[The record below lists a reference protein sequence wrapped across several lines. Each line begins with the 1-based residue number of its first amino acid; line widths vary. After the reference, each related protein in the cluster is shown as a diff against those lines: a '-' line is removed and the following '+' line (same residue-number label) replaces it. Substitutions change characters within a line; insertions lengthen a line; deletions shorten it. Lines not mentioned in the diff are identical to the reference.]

1 MAEEIKNNAP
11 AEEEAAGTVAKAP
24 KAEKKAPK
32 RPNFFVRMGR
42 AIKKFFR
49 DLISE
54 MHKVVWLSAK
64 ETRKQT
70 IVVVAT
76 VIVVSIVIGLV
87 DLGFSQGIRG
97 LSQLN
102 LLF

>member
-11 AEEEAAGTVAKAP
+11 AEEEAAQKTAAP
-24 KAEKKAPK
+24 KTAKQSPKK
-32 RPNFFVRMGR
+32 PNIFVRMGR

-54 MHKVVWLSAK
+54 MHKVVWLSGK

-70 IVVVAT
+70 VIVVVT
-76 VIVVSIVIGLV
+76 VIAVSIVIGLV